1 MDNEQLTMDNEQ
13 LEDEGTADNGGAFE
27 DADNP
32 HDDMTEEKATGTG
45 GGGDIR
51 SGLFLEAKGV
61 YKQFDGVEVLHGVD
75 IDVNYGEVHAL
86 MGENGAGKSTI
97 IKIIT
102 GVFTKDAGDI
112 FIDGNHVDIN
122 SRQDSSELGIQVIYQ
137 ELSLIPALTVT
148 ENIFLGQER
157 AKFGWLD
164 RKSMKNRVESLIE
177 HYKFELDPDAI
188 VETMGMAQR
197 QMAEI
202 LKALA
207 FEAKL
212 IIMDEP
218 TSSLS
223 ASESE
228 KLFETIMTLRNK
240 GVGILYISHRL
251 EEVYRLSDRL
261 TVMRDG
267 NIVGILKK
275 GEIDSRT
282 VTTLMIGREIGNEEQ
297 KGSTRR
303 YNENCLE
310 VKNLSYSHM
319 LKDVNFTAYGGEILG
334 IGGLVGSGR
343 TELIRCIFG
352 AAKRTG
358 GTITLNG
365 SPVSQK
371 IKKNIK
377 AGFGYVPE
385 DRRVEGLVPQI
396 PMGRNITIASYDRLA
411 TVGLVAGRKE
421 NNWAERAIKNYD
433 IRPPMRNLTSVNL
446 SGGNQQK
453 VILGRWL
460 SRDPQLLLLDE
471 PTVGVDVG
479 VKMDLYRLLR
489 ELAEKGTIVVM
500 VSSDLAELVHLS
512 DRILVM
518 RDGRFFEEFT
528 RGNVNQEAILLAASG
543 VHTEEG
549 TAL

>member
-1 MDNEQLTMDNEQ
+1 LDDIIKAVPEQG
-13 LEDEGTADNGGAFE
+13 DE
-27 DADNP
+27 P
-32 HDDMTEEKATGTG
+32 P
-45 GGGDIR
+45 
-51 SGLFLEAKGV
+51 SGIFLEARGV
-61 YKQFDGVEVLHGVD
+61 YKQFSGVTVLHGVD
-75 IDVNYGEVHAL
+75 IDVKYGEVHAL

-102 GVFTKDAGDI
+102 GVFTRDAGEI
-112 FIDGNHVDIN
+112 YIDGKHVEIHN
-122 SRQDSSELGIQVIYQ
+122 RQDSSALGIQVIYQ
-137 ELSLIPALTVT
+137 ELSLIPALSVI
-148 ENIFLGQER
+148 ENIFLGQEQT
-157 AKFGWLD
+157 KYGLLD
-164 RKSMKNRVESLIE
+164 KKGMRERVQSLIE
-177 HYKFELDPDAI
+177 HYGFELDPDAT
-188 VETMGMAQR
+188 VDTMGMAQR

-207 FEAKL
+207 FKAKL

-228 KLFETIMTLRNK
+228 KLFETIDGLRK
-240 GVGILYISHRL
+240 RGVGILYISHRL

-267 NIVGILKK
+267 KIVGILQK
-275 GEIDSRT
+275 GEIDSHT
-282 VTTLMIGREIGNEEQ
+282 VTTMMIGREVGNEGQE
-297 KGSTRR
+297 GSTHR
-303 YNENCLE
+303 YEANCLE

-319 LKDVNFTAYGGEILG
+319 LKDVSFKAYGGEILG

-352 AAKRTG
+352 AAKKSG
-358 GTITLNG
+358 GTITLG
-365 SPVSQK
+365 GKPVSQS
-371 IKKNIK
+371 IRRNIVK
-377 AGFGYVPE
+377 GGFGYVPE
-385 DRRVEGLVPQI
+385 DRRVEGLVP
-396 PMGRNITIASYDRLA
+396 MLSMEKNITVASYDRLA
-411 TVGLVAGRKE
+411 TAGLVARRKE
-421 NNWAERAIKNYD
+421 ISWAEKAIKNYD
-433 IRPPMRNLTSVNL
+433 IRPPMRNLAATNL

-460 SRDPQLLLLDE
+460 SRSPQLLLLDE

-489 ELAEKGTIVVM
+489 ELAETGTIVVM
-500 VSSDLAELVHLS
+500 VSSDLAELVLLS

-528 RGNVNQEAILLAASG
+528 RGNVTQEAILLAASG
-543 VHTEEG
+543 VHTKEG
-549 TAL
+549 IAL